1 MRLYRSGPLSL
12 VILVAVFLMPILA
25 FGGALSSDK
34 KISDLISL
42 FSSGVDVEQPQ
53 VEKLIGTDMAKVQIT
68 RDEPLRRHYRVSL
81 DDPKSQVTAL
91 SFGAHRND
99 AGSQVWKIAALAAI
113 YADKKV
119 PGCEK
124 YDDIVKKYDFIEGI
138 REPRS
143 VIKGAAW
150 TQPATLAKGP
160 YKIYVSTTDVTS
172 PCISGFSVST
182 DSTDSSSASGKN
194 TRS

>member
-1 MRLYRSGPLSL
+1 MRLYRSGPLPW
-12 VILVAVFLMPILA
+12 VILTVVFLVPTLA
-25 FGGALSSDK
+25 VGGALGSDK
-34 KISDLISL
+34 KIDDLISL

-53 VEKLIGTDMAKVQIT
+53 VEKLIGTDMAKVEIT
-68 RDEPLRRHYRVSL
+68 RDEALRRHYRVSL

-91 SFGAHRND
+91 SFGVHRSD
-99 AGSQVWKIAALAAI
+99 AGSQVWKIAALSAI

-124 YDDIVKKYDFIEGI
+124 YDDIVKKYGFTEGI

-150 TQPATLAKGP
+150 TQPATLTKGS

-172 PCISGFSVST
+172 PCVSGFSVSAKRA
-182 DSTDSSSASGKN
+182 DNSSASTRN
-194 TRS
+194 TGG

>member
-1 MRLYRSGPLSL
+1 MRFYLGRPLPL
-12 VILVAVFLMPILA
+12 VILIAMFLMPALA
-25 FGGALSSDK
+25 FGGAFGSDK
-34 KISDLISL
+34 KIRNLISL

-53 VEKLIGTDMAKVQIT
+53 VEKLIGVDMAKVEIT

-91 SFGAHRND
+91 SFGAHRSD

-113 YADKKV
+113 YADKKI

-124 YDDIVKKYDFIEGI
+124 YDDIVKKYGFIESI

-150 TQPATLAKGP
+150 TQPATLTKGP

-182 DSTDSSSASGKN
+182 KSTDSSSTSSKHIG
-194 TRS
+194 S